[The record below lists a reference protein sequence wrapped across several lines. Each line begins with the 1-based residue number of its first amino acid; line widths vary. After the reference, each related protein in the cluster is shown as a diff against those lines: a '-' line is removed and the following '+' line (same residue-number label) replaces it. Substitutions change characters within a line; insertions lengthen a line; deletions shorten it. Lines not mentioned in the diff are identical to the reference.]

1 MAVGGIAFVG
11 STGEDYATNG
21 YDAISLQTNDPREI
35 VHHLKL
41 VKSSPNFGKKLRLNA
56 KNSAKRYTWEA
67 IIDRLLLPYLIE
79 MNVDVPLSQLAEAKL
94 KRIPRPFA

>member
-11 STGEDYATNG
+11 STGEDYATIG
-21 YDAISLQTNDPREI
+21 YDTISLQTTDPREI

-41 VKSSPNFGKKLRLNA
+41 MKSSPNFGKKL
-56 KNSAKRYTWEA
+56 
-67 IIDRLLLPYLIE
+67 IDRLLLPYLSE

-94 KRIPRPFA
+94 KQIPRPFA